1 MYFQGQNNFILA
13 RVEDEIEQSSEKVEQ
28 NNKIISNHTTLKEED
43 EKTGITNLVFELNND
58 RTKYDIYIYRG
69 NNKIFI
75 GTVRSKN
82 IQSEKTLVF
91 NEDATFSFSEE
102 PNAKK
107 FYFCSTG
114 SPTNSDRYRNRIFYR
129 FSSNKEDFINGLGQG
144 YSLCNSPSILPSDIL
159 YLATAL
165 SMIQKNSIN
174 FKNKGIAWSSV
185 QAYSDKYNNR
195 HDFFA
200 DFWLSNTPCDKKYAR
215 YADYD
220 LDIEKTRIIL
230 PSGNHSFIVPSIIH
244 DAPIKG
250 IRKFAFTKTNPEDQV
265 ELTIPDEIKFHYNSS
280 DSLVITTNTYEL
292 NKLHFEINSDK
303 TIYPKLLGTYSV
315 DNVVLHN
322 MSNTQRVVSFD
333 NPTSINN
340 MGGPRRIL
348 IDPEKD
354 NLKLK
359 VGDYAFYKSPL
370 TFFPFDKCE
379 SYGSYCF
386 GYCNFPEYF
395 SIDSTIPTEGMF
407 YGCRFVEVNLTD
419 NPTIFMTSEAFAN
432 NNITSLKG
440 IDNLQELGSAFAYN
454 PLNLDFTKYHF
465 KILNNSFAAN
475 ETKGKPSRT
484 SCMTKVISNTIEE
497 MRGGCFTEQRL
508 LTEVNCPKNT
518 VIGDNCF
525 KNCTALKTVICGPLT
540 TIGEYAFYGC
550 SALETVSSEEEEKV
564 GIIGRWAF
572 YDCELLHDSNFDN
585 VISIGEYAFFR
596 CQANRNLSCK
606 KVTSIGDYAFFLATP
621 YNFSNFSN
629 VTSVGEYAFANSS
642 RSYGEDT
649 RIGDPIDVEFGDKL
663 EELPITAFYC
673 NGDVRSFKASGLK
686 KFTKTDYSDAYDKV
700 DIGGKLIE
708 EIVLPQWEG
717 VVKEIKFHY
726 EGDSRHREFVDVVS
740 TYLGSYVSRSK
751 NPLKR
756 LIINKAKY
764 ISPEPD
770 YSGEIPLMWKN
781 TLTYANNIEELY
793 APELLNDGTF
803 RINGNHFNL
812 KNWYS
817 PKCWIIGEGDDSL
830 FSGSEVESL
839 VIKGFSGVFALNS
852 NVISRLQ
859 IGGIYNGS
867 IKVGENVKTSLIIGS
882 EQPND
887 NEKLIIPS
895 ESKVSNKLYIDS
907 TAEIPMTI
915 PVSNE
920 INVLNVSCTNF
931 TNTLITGYSTATNN
945 TYKINY
951 QLANNSKVTL
961 NIKDNTTTTI
971 NSEIIKL
978 LNIHGNHND
987 ISIINNSDTSGIGL
1001 YGNNTI
1007 YHLTDSCHE
1016 VELYGNNILYATN
1029 IEKLYVHMNLG
1040 HGTDGEVHLTNVD
1053 IITTTDNP
1061 SGYSSNFD
1069 VYVEGSINKGIAGGS
1084 YSGIYLNLYSGDLS
1098 QVDYAYN
1105 TDIKTIE
1112 VYNSLLNN
1120 TKTLSTL
1127 GVYYHS
1133 EDEKEKI
1140 ELIGTSL
1147 RTITL
1152 QRHYSA
1158 PSNVYAEKVDETN
1171 GIIDRISRYSIKV
1184 FEGAGTN
1191 ADKDPWHQVGNYIFL
1206 KQSGYNAYVKAHGRG
1221 GCLKRQTVDEFGK
1234 THIEEI
1240 PGTEFIQ
1247 LW

>member
-13 RVEDEIEQSSEKVEQ
+13 RIEDEIEQTSEKAEQ

-43 EKTGITNLVFELNND
+43 EKIGITNIVFELNKD

-114 SPTNSDRYRNRIFYR
+114 RPTNKDKYRNRIFYR

-144 YSLCNSPSILPSDIL
+144 YSFCNSPSILPSDIL

-195 HDFFA
+195 YDFFA
-200 DFWLSNTPCDKKYAR
+200 DFWLSNMPCDKKYAR
-215 YADYD
+215 DADYD

-230 PSGNHSFIVPSIIH
+230 PPGNHSFIVPSIIH

-280 DSLVITTNTYEL
+280 DSLIITTNKYEL

-333 NPTSINN
+333 KPTSINN

-432 NNITSLKG
+432 NSITNLKG

-475 ETKGKPSRT
+475 ETTGKPSRT

-518 VIGDNCF
+518 VIGDDCF

-540 TIGEYAFYGC
+540 TIGERAFYGC
-550 SALETVSSEEEEKV
+550 SALETVSSEEGEKV
-564 GIIGRWAF
+564 GIIGREAF
-572 YDCELLHDSNFDN
+572 YNCRLLHDSNFDN
-585 VISIGEYAFFR
+585 VISIGEYAFFH

-606 KVTSIGDYAFFLATP
+606 KVTSIGNYAFFLATP
-621 YNFSNFSN
+621 YNFSNFPN

-642 RSYGEDT
+642 SSSAKDIQ
-649 RIGDPIDVEFGDKL
+649 IGDPIDVEFGDKL

-686 KFTKTDYSDAYDKV
+686 KFTKTDYSDAFDKV
-700 DIGGKLIE
+700 NIGGKLIE

-717 VVKEIKFHY
+717 VVRDIEFHY
-726 EGDSRHREFVDVVS
+726 EGDSYYRDFVDVVS
-740 TYLGSYVSRSK
+740 VCHRNS
-751 NPLKR
+751 LKR

-764 ISPEPD
+764 ISPEPYYPNEVSPIPYMWD
-770 YSGEIPLMWKN
+770 NMLSYSD
-781 TLTYANNIEELY
+781 NIEELY

-803 RINGNHFNL
+803 RISATHFHL

-817 PKCWIIGEGDDSL
+817 PKCWIIGEGDNSL

-839 VIKGFSGVFALNS
+839 VIKGFSGVFGLYS

-867 IKVGENVKTSLIIGS
+867 IKVGKNVKSSLIIGS

-887 NEKLIIPS
+887 NDKLIIPS
-895 ESKVSNKLYIDS
+895 EVHNELYIDS

-951 QLANNSKVTL
+951 QLADNSDVTL
-961 NIKDNTTTTI
+961 DIKDNTTTTI
-971 NSEIIKL
+971 NSELIKHL
-978 LNIHGNHND
+978 VIYGKHND
-987 ISIINNSDTSGIGL
+987 ISIINNSDTSGIRLNGS
-1001 YGNNTI
+1001 GTI
-1007 YHLTDSCHE
+1007 YRLTDSCPV
-1016 VELYGNNILYATN
+1016 VELYGNNTLYATN
-1029 IEKLYVHMNLG
+1029 IGRLHVHMNLG
-1040 HGTDGEVHLTNVD
+1040 YGTDGEVHLINVGT
-1053 IITTTDNP
+1053 ISTTGNP
-1061 SGYSSNFD
+1061 SGYHSNLD
-1069 VYVEGSINKGIAGGS
+1069 VYVEGSINEGIAGGA

-1105 TDIKTIE
+1105 TYIETIE

-1120 TKTLSTL
+1120 AKTLSTL
-1127 GVYYHS
+1127 GVYYHGK
-1133 EDEKEKI
+1133 DKEEEI
-1140 ELIGTSL
+1140 GLIGTSL

-1152 QRHYSA
+1152 QRFYIA
-1158 PSNVYAEKVDETN
+1158 PSNVYAEKVGTTN
-1171 GIIDRISRYSIKV
+1171 GKIDRIFRYAIRV
-1184 FEGAGTN
+1184 FDGEGTN
-1191 ADKDPWHQVGNYIFL
+1191 ENKDPWHEVGNYIFL
-1206 KQSGYNAYVKAHGRG
+1206 KQSGYNEYVEAHGRG
-1221 GCLKRQTVDEFGK
+1221 GCLNRQIVDEFGK
-1234 THIEEI
+1234 THIEKI